1 MFDDLQV
8 RERLRIALEKNTQLE
23 EELNTTKEEVRYFL
37 KKFAVV
43 WEDIRFMFDFPITKI
58 KSK

>member
-23 EELNTTKEEVRYFL
+23 EELNTTKEEVRFF
-37 KKFAVV
+37 KKNLQ
-43 WEDIRFMFDFPITKI
+43 MCGKI
-58 KSK
+58 FVLCSTFR